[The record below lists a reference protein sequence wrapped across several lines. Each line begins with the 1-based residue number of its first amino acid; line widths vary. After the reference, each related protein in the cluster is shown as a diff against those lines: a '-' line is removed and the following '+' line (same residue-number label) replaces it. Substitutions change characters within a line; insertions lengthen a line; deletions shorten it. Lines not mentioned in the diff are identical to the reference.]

1 MQCIF
6 MVAISPKKWE
16 KLGLQSQT
24 DLNSHLVPLIPS
36 SVATS
41 ESPFGTW
48 FSQVH
53 IMSFAH
59 SFIQLLL
66 PSWSL
71 QPKEVMVV
79 NNKYSK

>member
-6 MVAISPKKWE
+6 MVAISPKEWE

-24 DLNSHLVPLIPS
+24 ELNSHLIPLIPS

-41 ESPFGTW
+41 ESPLGTW
-48 FSQVH
+48 FSQRQ
-53 IMSFAH
+53 IMSF
-59 SFIQLLL
+59 IQPLL

-79 NNKYSK
+79 DNKCSK

>member
-1 MQCIF
+1 MQHIF
-6 MVAISPKKWE
+6 MVANSPKKLE

-41 ESPFGTW
+41 ESPLGTW
-48 FSQVH
+48 FSQVQ

-59 SFIQLLL
+59 SFIQPLL